1 MFGFH
6 PDKLVKEGK
15 FEKLEGEVAKLD
27 AEKCKQVAEACASSN
42 EDGAYN
48 VLVSIL
54 DKEDRECKMA
64 AIKALGNQGRSSAST
79 HLLHLMDASG
89 TDAEMKKAIE
99 TALEQIHSHHES

>member
-15 FEKLEGEVAKLD
+15 FEKLEAEVAKLD
-27 AEKCKQVAEACASSN
+27 AEKCKQVAEACATSR

-64 AIKALGNQGRSSAST
+64 AIKGLGDQGRESAST
-79 HLLHLMDASG
+79 HLMHLMDAAGS
-89 TDAEMKKAIE
+89 DAEMKAAIE
-99 TALEQIHSHHES
+99 TALDKIHSHHES

>member
-15 FEKLEGEVAKLD
+15 WDKLESEVGRLD
-27 AEKCKQVAEACASSN
+27 AEKCAQVAEACQSSR

-54 DKEDRECKMA
+54 GKDDRACKLA
-64 AIKALGNQGRSSAST
+64 AVKAMGVQGRGSAAT
-79 HLLHLMDASG
+79 HLMHLMDG
-89 TDAEMKKAIE
+89 CGGDAEMKAAIE
-99 TALEQIHSHHES
+99 TALTQIHSHHES

>member
-15 FEKLEGEVAKLD
+15 FEKLESEVQSSTPKS
-27 AEKCKQVAEACASSN
+27 ASRSPRHALASN

-79 HLLHLMDASG
+79 HLMHLMDASG